1 MASLPMV
8 ASGGN
13 SQWLIQEGDVTC
25 SRSTQT
31 RVYTDFR
38 PEHIITYATDMSS
51 MSDTRCRINIA
62 VTTDYGS
69 VCAGGIQSSAN
80 VTSSGGIHAVPAT
93 ADNNGVDTIYDD
105 GFRMSKMTTL
115 GLVYHWIAL
124 AKKS

>member
-25 SRSTQT
+25 SRSAST

-38 PEHIITYATDMSS
+38 PEYLIMYATDTADYSNRRLGGMS
-51 MSDTRCRINIA
+51 
-62 VTTDYGS
+62 TTSYGS
-69 VCAGGIQSSAN
+69 CSYGGMQQANNSVNYAGINSIPN
-80 VTSSGGIHAVPAT
+80 TS
-93 ADNNGVDTIYDD
+93 DNNMCQQVFDD
-105 GFRMSKMTTL
+105 GFQIAKMTNN

>member
-25 SRSTQT
+25 SRSAST

-38 PEHIITYATDMSS
+38 PEHLIIYGTDNTANPWRRLGAM
-51 MSDTRCRINIA
+51 
-62 VTTDYGS
+62 VTTAYGS
-69 VCAGGIQSSAN
+69 VSMGGMQQTNNSVNYGGI
-80 VTSSGGIHAVPAT
+80 TSIPNTS
-93 ADNNGVDTIYDD
+93 DNNQCQQIFDD
-105 GFRMSKMTTL
+105 GFQIGKMTNN